1 MDLGIEDDWF
11 AGKNEPVEPA
21 EPKDMYHED
30 LKAESDIDP
39 LGEQFFIS
47 KPSVFEQEADAFT
60 HTAGATIKDAPAGVG
75 RGVQEALIETAAA
88 TSEITTALSGRTSPA
103 LTKWL
108 DEQRAR
114 VKEAEQAAGEK
125 GVIPIVP
132 VLTSFMLPFS
142 GAMKVLR
149 LVNFA
154 GKLSK
159 GAGMATALGIKARHG
174 ASATATLTHK
184 GYQLG
189 RRVDRLTQ
197 GVQTVIAASVAG
209 ALSSSPEEETL
220 SGAVIDPETSN
231 EMAAS
236 IRRVMAAEQGSAEET
251 AAEQAMRRLRN
262 RGRHAAEM
270 AMLTIVIEATL
281 GSIKMLKGRVKEEQ
295 PNASPEDILKI
306 MTSAPEMKS
315 KAPKMSQEVT
325 TFHER
330 TAKEGM
336 RIHREAMKNSVASG
350 EVKRGDPIIH
360 PDEYNELVAE
370 LQAEGI
376 TVPGEKGI
384 TRRDFLKGSAA
395 TVAAT
400 ATAAMAVK
408 LGLPP
413 AATTAEVAEAATA
426 AGVPM
431 PAFSSFITDRNAGVL
446 EEKIGDIVRNKAGSW
461 SLSDSVSGMGE
472 AGSGIGPQGY
482 LMPDGTW
489 AEGSVYDDGAYYGQ
503 YMAEQL
509 GAEPWYDTI
518 EEVAEMDRYAMM
530 HAEGIPLINP
540 ENTPAMISDIVSVEV
555 AEARGWDD
563 NKVDDIISMEVSAP
577 LNEKQIN
584 ALKVA
589 IGEGRIVDVMFI
601 SKPSINTGHQ
611 KIGEKTYIDPKDL
624 DAFNADLELARAKHP
639 VNAQGQPLIV
649 KRPLPF
655 DELTSKGGMR
665 RARDAKTSLEAVISG
680 ESPAQNLDIDQF
692 SALSEAYETGELT
705 RRLDEAGLSYIDD
718 MMGTLHVGKTPE
730 LAKAMQD
737 VHDDIMRQDAN
748 TYDIGLLYGYSEGDI
763 AHFYQVR
770 GYGEKAFNEDRKNSE
785 VAPLLDVM
793 NVRERLPGPEAT
805 QRLEDA
811 ITERAV
817 EMRKSIDKGLNNI
830 INLADKRP
838 AAGSMTDLE
847 IVMDEIGAIL
857 KTGKPGDP
865 FVDRAT
871 EELQK
876 LNAGITKRGEA
887 AKEAGARL
895 EAIKEQLLAGELS
908 ARDAEALMAEM
919 KAKFLSEQITPE
931 ETVEYTQRV
940 LDVLRSGQDFPAN
953 DLYQM
958 RQINL
963 RPAVRDPETGKVFEG
978 VGHSEAYQD
987 ALEGTEDVSVR
998 FGDNPEE
1005 GYVDGSGNFLT
1016 RGEADARLN
1025 ASVISE
1031 ENITEAF
1038 PMGIVTAG
1046 DTGFH
1051 VDLPQGHR
1059 IKVNTNQTITVDEAA
1074 AEKAY
1079 GEVFEG
1085 GAKARGAIRIV
1096 DRDAIMW
1103 LASDAAQDTVHHEAF
1118 HAATRMVLT
1127 PREYKA
1133 TMKDHGSEEAAAK
1146 AYAEWDQAEA
1156 PNTIF
1161 QKIKD
1166 FFKRIREW
1174 LFPTAEGTFS
1184 KVRSGYVWS
1193 RTDKTVNASKPS
1205 GTVVDDAI
1213 DYQLRSPNSRIEV
1226 DVPSVTKAMK
1236 DLKPIPARGI
1246 KSWATKAKKAGVPAK
1261 DIKQGVERLETY
1273 NRLKKNGTIVILQPV
1288 EIADGEVVF
1297 RTGVLNTAAL
1307 EGLRKER
1314 VDKVV
1319 EATAAGDRKVEVG
1332 AIREGGRSD
1341 VVIPTSIRGK
1351 IPRQALQVP
1360 STDPT
1365 LQRPK
1370 PKGLNDPLVVTG
1382 NPHMHNFRRPHPSW
1396 DKNITAVRVKPVLAG
1411 SQKVNQA
1418 VADSMNYANEIGATP
1433 LITTFR
1439 SKQLWELARHSDV
1452 VPTSPKDPD
1461 FDKFWK
1467 KTKKAPPSDPRTK
1480 MDYTPYLP
1488 KPATKSAFREAGW
1501 DIQKNVFGE
1510 GGTWWWPSTKE
1521 LPQQVKDML
1530 DNPEMVVEYC
1540 DLFGKG
1546 CPVCRNCQKLTFPKS
1561 AGAMIMGITDE
1572 MFCEMG
1578 CPQCFVRNGQSGIKG
1593 RMGITVKQNLKQQGF
1608 GEKDL
1613 GDIFP
1618 RTVDIMQKVVRDVGA
1633 PVKMVSKFMRVE
1645 DGEKLDIAMSLFMDG
1660 RIDADELTTI
1670 QDEVLRGAAER

>member
-895 EAIKEQLLAGELS
+895 EAIKEQLLAGEIS
-908 ARDAEALMAEM
+908 ARDVEALRAEM

-940 LDVLRSGQDFPAN
+940 LDVLRSGQPFPAN
-953 DLYQM
+953 DLFQ
-958 RQINL
+958 RNARVVEADFIPAL
-963 RPAVRDPETGKVFEG
+963 RDRETGATVDG
-978 VGHSEAYQD
+978 ANHGEAYLNIAD
-987 ALEGTEDVSVR
+987 EEGFLDED
-998 FGDNPEE
+998 PEE
-1005 GYVDGSGNFLT
+1005 GF
-1016 RGEADARLN
+1016 
-1025 ASVISE
+1025 I
-1031 ENITEAF
+1031 
-1038 PMGIVTAG
+1038 
-1046 DTGFH
+1046 
-1051 VDLPQGHR
+1051 
-1059 IKVNTNQTITVDEAA
+1059 
-1074 AEKAY
+1074 
-1079 GEVFEG
+1079 
-1085 GAKARGAIRIV
+1085 
-1096 DRDAIMW
+1096 
-1103 LASDAAQDTVHHEAF
+1103 
-1118 HAATRMVLT
+1118 
-1127 PREYKA
+1127 
-1133 TMKDHGSEEAAAK
+1133 
-1146 AYAEWDQAEA
+1146 
-1156 PNTIF
+1156 
-1161 QKIKD
+1161 
-1166 FFKRIREW
+1166 
-1174 LFPTAEGTFS
+1174 
-1184 KVRSGYVWS
+1184 
-1193 RTDKTVNASKPS
+1193 
-1205 GTVVDDAI
+1205 
-1213 DYQLRSPNSRIEV
+1213 
-1226 DVPSVTKAMK
+1226 
-1236 DLKPIPARGI
+1236 
-1246 KSWATKAKKAGVPAK
+1246 
-1261 DIKQGVERLETY
+1261 
-1273 NRLKKNGTIVILQPV
+1273 
-1288 EIADGEVVF
+1288 DGE
-1297 RTGVLNTAAL
+1297 
-1307 EGLRKER
+1307 
-1314 VDKVV
+1314 
-1319 EATAAGDRKVEVG
+1319 
-1332 AIREGGRSD
+1332 GR
-1341 VVIPTSIRGK
+1341 
-1351 IPRQALQVP
+1351 
-1360 STDPT
+1360 
-1365 LQRPK
+1365 
-1370 PKGLNDPLVVTG
+1370 
-1382 NPHMHNFRRPHPSW
+1382 
-1396 DKNITAVRVKPVLAG
+1396 
-1411 SQKVNQA
+1411 
-1418 VADSMNYANEIGATP
+1418 
-1433 LITTFR
+1433 
-1439 SKQLWELARHSDV
+1439 
-1452 VPTSPKDPD
+1452 
-1461 FDKFWK
+1461 FW
-1467 KTKKAPPSDPRTK
+1467 TK
-1480 MDYTPYLP
+1480 
-1488 KPATKSAFREAGW
+1488 
-1501 DIQKNVFGE
+1501 
-1510 GGTWWWPSTKE
+1510 
-1521 LPQQVKDML
+1521 
-1530 DNPEMVVEYC
+1530 
-1540 DLFGKG
+1540 
-1546 CPVCRNCQKLTFPKS
+1546 
-1561 AGAMIMGITDE
+1561 
-1572 MFCEMG
+1572 
-1578 CPQCFVRNGQSGIKG
+1578 
-1593 RMGITVKQNLKQQGF
+1593 
-1608 GEKDL
+1608 
-1613 GDIFP
+1613 
-1618 RTVDIMQKVVRDVGA
+1618 
-1633 PVKMVSKFMRVE
+1633 
-1645 DGEKLDIAMSLFMDG
+1645 
-1660 RIDADELTTI
+1660 
-1670 QDEVLRGAAER
+1670 DEVLKEYGFYTSEELQHIESEHYFQQRILFQSEVPGVSIEDAKPVPAHKYKLTKKDKARVKKLKARVPGLSKVLPYLQDDEVAQLNLARAKKIVELYDKMPSVQEMAAVAIAGRAKRGWYLRSVAALRRIYGEDAPRFAALLAALSPQQSVESNIENAVNVWNGWVAAGRPTDTAMISRIIGENVQGDKGEASVMEAWLGNSLRALQAEDQTAIDLDVSISGPKVNSFMLNLLGFFNEVTNDAWMANYSGVDQEVFASNYSAPMPHKPCQPGPGRRPSH